1 MKCTE
6 GCRQLVKG
14 EKDGVK
20 YFQCTN
26 GSKVVGYHTV
36 NGFRNPIRG
45 AIPLEKDKKGN
56 PIKICKDF
64 E

>member
-1 MKCTE
+1 MICPDNCT
-6 GCRQLVKG
+6 QLVKG

-26 GSKVVGYHTV
+26 GSKIVAYRTH
-36 NGFRNPIRG
+36 NGFRVPVRG
-45 AIPLEKDKKGN
+45 AIPLMKDKQGY

>member
-26 GSKVVGYHTV
+26 GSKVVKYRNV
-36 NGFRNPIRG
+36 NGFRVPVRG
-45 AIPLEKDKKGN
+45 AIPLMKDKHGY

>member
-1 MKCTE
+1 MNCNDD
-6 GCRQLVKG
+6 CRQLVKG
-14 EKDGVK
+14 VKDGVK

-26 GSKVVGYHTV
+26 GSKVVSYRHH
-36 NGFRNPIRG
+36 NGFRIPVRG
-45 AIPLEKDKKGN
+45 ALPLAVDKQGY